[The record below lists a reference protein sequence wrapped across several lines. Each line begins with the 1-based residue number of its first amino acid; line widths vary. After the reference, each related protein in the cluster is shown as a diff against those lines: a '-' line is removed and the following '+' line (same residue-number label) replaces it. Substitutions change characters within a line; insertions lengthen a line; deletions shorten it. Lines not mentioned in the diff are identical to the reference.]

1 MDNLDDFK
9 QYSRKVGKLLP
20 QKAEDIV
27 DNTVEKSKELFYK
40 MRRDTDRQRMAADV
54 DIKVFL
60 NSSNVFVL
68 MTAFPQQQLRGMYY
82 DRIERT
88 EVTALLDSI
97 YPHVELLEDIQ
108 FLVKYATQVLPPDPK
123 HANGKVI
130 WDNIL
135 ALQET
140 LTQQRQVCLL

>member
-97 YPHVELLEDIQ
+97 YQHVELLEDIQ

-123 HANGKVI
+123 HANGKVV